1 MARKKT
7 VLSALKWDLVLLGII
22 VLGAG
27 LVMALEHP
35 HFEPATS
42 EMTTG
47 SRPPDRIEGDVLLLL
62 PDSPAAAAHDF
73 SELDCSYGWY
83 NSLWQQ
89 FGSFATALNRNL
101 SPEMLAGRSVVIVPK
116 RVAEAMPATGI
127 SALAGFARTGGQV
140 IVEQPGSGWE
150 HLTGL
155 STQGK
160 LRQARAITAI
170 DGLQVHGA
178 MRRHLPNT
186 PLIGSLLPT
195 PALANFPGGPTLL
208 EVDAQPG
215 LTVNP
220 LGRGQVYTF
229 LFNFGC
235 TITGLQQGKPTEA
248 MRFGHEPGQQRLP
261 VDARAADERMLTS
274 HVPYSDLLE
283 RAVFNRLSKMRPLP
297 RLWMFPGQKAGSLM
311 LSHPTPS
318 HLRAAI
324 GYADFARQDH
334 GSSTVFVA
342 SDLVTPTETNLL
354 KQAGAEVGLLWTV
367 GEQRAPITEAVG
379 VGAIRPILRELS
391 LAEQRLQLANT
402 LVGAANSAPG
412 DADITMGRVEGS
424 LFDNDWATTFRQL
437 RRAGMK
443 LDASFGPT
451 DPEHYGY
458 LFGSGFPFYPIDG
471 RGLPVPLLEFPFLLE
486 GANAN
491 TERLD
496 RILANS
502 EAYFH
507 QPVHVSLPADAMR
520 TAPAAGILLT
530 FKDAFKMAEAR
541 NHWVTTLAEFYDFLS
556 ARRQS
561 VLTSQWAP
569 EHRRLTIS
577 VHMIGARV
585 ASMEGG
591 ANAGVAFPRV
601 YDGQEVER
609 VEIDNAEISLRRLAT
624 TGDGYERIVE
634 VTPGHHTIS
643 VFYKMPPAAG
653 DPAAGE
659 AEAPAN

>member
-1 MARKKT
+1 MSRKKSI
-7 VLSALKWDLVLLGII
+7 LGALKWDLVLLGLI

-27 LVMALEHP
+27 LVVALEHP

-42 EMTTG
+42 EKTTG

-62 PDSPAAAAHDF
+62 PDSPAAAAHDLG
-73 SELDCSYGWY
+73 ELDCSYGWY

-89 FGSFATALNRNL
+89 YGSFATALNRNL
-101 SPEMLAGRSVVIVPK
+101 SPEMLAGRSVVIVPR
-116 RVAEAMPATGI
+116 RVAAAMPATGI
-127 SALAGFARTGGQV
+127 SALAGFARSGGQLL
-140 IVEQPGSGWE
+140 VEQPGSGWE
-150 HLTGL
+150 HLTGI

-160 LRQARAITAI
+160 VRQARAITAI

-178 MRRHLPNT
+178 MRRHLPDT
-186 PLIGSLLPT
+186 PLMGELLPT

-215 LTVNP
+215 LTVHP
-220 LGRGQVYTF
+220 VGQGQVYTF

-235 TITGLQQGKPTEA
+235 TITGLQQGKPSED
-248 MRFGHEPGQQRLP
+248 MRFGHSPEPQRLP
-261 VDARAADERMLTS
+261 VDARVADARMLTT

-283 RAVFNRLSKMRPLP
+283 RAVFNRLSRARPLP
-297 RLWMFPGQKAGSLM
+297 RLWMFPGQKAGALM

-334 GSSTVFVA
+334 GSSTVFLA

-354 KQAGAEVGLLWTV
+354 KRAGAEIGLLWTV
-367 GEQRAPITEAVG
+367 GEQRAPIAESVG

-391 LAEQRLQLANT
+391 LGEQRLQLANT
-402 LVGAANSAPG
+402 LADGAE
-412 DADITMGRVEGS
+412 IKMGRVEGS
-424 LFDNDWATTFRQL
+424 LFLNDWATTFRQL
-437 RRAGMK
+437 RHAGMQ

-451 DPEHYGY
+451 LAENYGY
-458 LFGSGFPFYPIDG
+458 LFGSGFPFYPIDA
-471 RGLPVPLLEFPFLLE
+471 RGLPLPLLEFPFLLE

-491 TERLD
+491 TERLE

-507 QPVHVSLPADAMR
+507 QPVHVSLPANAMR
-520 TAPAAGILLT
+520 SAPAAGILLT
-530 FKDAFKMAEAR
+530 FKNAFKMAEAH

-585 ASMEGG
+585 ESMEGG
-591 ANAGVAFPRV
+591 ANAGVAFPRTF
-601 YDGQEVER
+601 DGQEVEK
-609 VEIDNAEISLRRLAT
+609 VEIDNEEISLRRLAT
-624 TGDGYERIVE
+624 TGDSYERIVE
-634 VTPGHHTIS
+634 VGPGHHTIS
-643 VFYKMPPAAG
+643 VFYKMTPT
-653 DPAAGE
+653 AGE
-659 AEAPAN
+659 PAVGTEEAGAN